1 MGVDLWWYL
10 KVNAFARQTPWLH
23 DVFAAYALWGG
34 LVVLTGMLV
43 AGYLVGRRRDR
54 SVPMVSAVVCA
65 GVGTVVALLVNQDL
79 ISPAVGRARPCQ
91 VLSHVEVLLTCAHD
105 YSFPSDHCVLAGA
118 FVAGLA
124 FLGVRWAVPAAA
136 VALLLAFTRVYTGV
150 HYPSDA
156 AAGLVM
162 GVVIGVVVVVVA
174 RPAVRRLADRMAGT
188 RLHPLVAAHPAP
200 VQTVETVEP
209 QHR

>member
-10 KVNAFARQTPWLH
+10 EVNAFARQTPWLH

-54 SVPMVSAVVCA
+54 SVPMVSAVVCTGA
-65 GVGTVVALLVNQDL
+65 GTVVALLVNQDL

-118 FVAGLA
+118 FVAGLSGCA
-124 FLGVRWAVPAAA
+124 ERCQRPRWPCCWPSPECTRGCAIPA
-136 VALLLAFTRVYTGV
+136 TPRWGW
-150 HYPSDA
+150 
-156 AAGLVM
+156 
-162 GVVIGVVVVVVA
+162 
-174 RPAVRRLADRMAGT
+174 
-188 RLHPLVAAHPAP
+188 
-200 VQTVETVEP
+200 
-209 QHR
+209 

>member
-1 MGVDLWWYL
+1 VGVNLWWYL
-10 KVNAFARQTPWLH
+10 EVNAFARQTLWLH
-23 DVFAAYALWGG
+23 EFFAAYALWGG
-34 LVVLTGMLV
+34 LVVLAGMLV
-43 AGYLVGRRRDR
+43 AGYLVGRRHDR
-54 SVPMVSAVVCA
+54 SVSVVSAVVCA

-79 ISPAVGRARPCQ
+79 VSPAVGRARPCQ
-91 VLSHVEVLLTCAHD
+91 VLTHVEVLLNCAHD

-124 FLGVRWAVPAAA
+124 FFGVRWALPAAA

-162 GVVIGVVVVVVA
+162 GAVIGGVVVVVL
-174 RPAVRRLADRMAGT
+174 RPAVGRLASRVAGT
-188 RLHPLVAAHPAP
+188 RLYPLVASRPGAAPRRAP
-200 VQTVETVEP
+200 VA
-209 QHR
+209 H

>member
-10 KVNAFARQTPWLH
+10 EVNELARQTPWLH

-34 LVVLTGMLV
+34 LVVLAGMLV

-54 SVPMVSAVVCA
+54 SVSVVSAVVCA

-79 ISPAVGRARPCQ
+79 VSPAVGRARPCQ
-91 VLSHVEVLLTCAHD
+91 VLAHVEVLLSCAHD

-124 FLGVRWAVPAAA
+124 FLGVRWAVPAAG
-136 VALLLAFTRVYTGV
+136 VALMLAFSRVYTGV

-162 GVVIGVVVVVVA
+162 GAVIGVVVVVVL
-174 RPAVRRLADRMAGT
+174 RPTVGRLASRMAGT
-188 RLHPLVAAHPAP
+188 RLYPLVASRPSTTPRCAP
-200 VQTVETVEP
+200 VA
-209 QHR
+209 H

>member
-10 KVNAFARQTPWLH
+10 EVNEFARQTPWLH

-34 LVVLTGMLV
+34 LVVLAGMLV

-54 SVPMVSAVVCA
+54 SVSMVSAVVCA
-65 GVGTVVALLVNQDL
+65 GVGTVVALLVNQNL
-79 ISPAVGRARPCQ
+79 VSPAVGRARPCQ
-91 VLSHVEVLLTCAHD
+91 VLTHVEVLLSCAHD

-124 FLGVRWAVPAAA
+124 FLGVRWAAPAAA
-136 VALLLAFTRVYTGV
+136 VAVLLAFTRVYTGV

-162 GVVIGVVVVVVA
+162 GAVIGVVVVVVL
-174 RPAVRRLADRMAGT
+174 RPAVGRLANRMAGT
-188 RLHPLVAAHPAP
+188 RLYPLVASRPGAAPRRAPMAH
-200 VQTVETVEP
+200 
-209 QHR
+209 

>member
-1 MGVDLWWYL
+1 MVVSRGDQV
-10 KVNAFARQTPWLH
+10 ARQTPWLH

-34 LVVLTGMLV
+34 LVVLAGILT
-43 AGYLVGRRRDR
+43 AGYLVGRRRDT
-54 SVPMVSAVVCA
+54 SVSVVSAVICA
-65 GVGTVVALLVNQDL
+65 GAGTVVALLVNQDL
-79 ISPAVGRARPCQ
+79 VSPAVGRARPCQ
-91 VLSHVEVLLTCAHD
+91 ALAHVEVLLSCAHD

-124 FLGVRWAVPAAA
+124 FLGVRWALPAAA

-162 GVVIGVVVVVVA
+162 GAVIGVVVVVVL
-174 RPAVRRLADRMAGT
+174 RPAVCRLANRMVGT
-188 RLHPLVAAHPAP
+188 RLHPLVASGPG
-200 VQTVETVEP
+200 EP
-209 QHR
+209 PHRTSMPH